1 VAEAGAKERFRL
13 AREAGSRKA
22 ALKDEPGRS
31 RAGSSS
37 QTGPSPA
44 LQTPTDPTGVELIP
58 RARRSARERT
68 PKLPF

>member
-13 AREAGSRKA
+13 AREAGSRK